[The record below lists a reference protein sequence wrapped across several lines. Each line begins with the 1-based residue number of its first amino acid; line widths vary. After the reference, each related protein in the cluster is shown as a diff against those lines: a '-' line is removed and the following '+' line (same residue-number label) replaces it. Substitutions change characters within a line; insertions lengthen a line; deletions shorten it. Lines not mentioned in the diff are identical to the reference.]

1 VKVELVEAKL
11 VEAELVEA
19 ELVEAE
25 LVEAELVEMSMRYS
39 PCAKV
44 LGRFYP
50 TNFFIPP
57 QLRAPTTHSTM
68 PTLTYTCKG

>member
-25 LVEAELVEMSMRYS
+25 LVEMSMRYRDVS
-39 PCAKV
+39 KKFGAGASC
-44 LGRFYP
+44 
-50 TNFFIPP
+50 
-57 QLRAPTTHSTM
+57 QLRYRILGVVSVIPVIPYGPNFLDT
-68 PTLTYTCKG
+68 PL